1 MTPSSDVLVRP
12 LVTEKTTSQLT
23 GPNDYAFEVVPSANK
38 IQIKE
43 AIERVYGVHV
53 VDVRTMIVRGKL
65 KRTGRHV
72 GKRSNWKKAYVR
84 LAEGETLNLIE
95 A

>member
-1 MTPSSDVLVRP
+1 MTPATDILVRP
-12 LVTEKTTSQLT
+12 LVTEKSTSQLT
-23 GPNDYAFEVVPSANK
+23 GPNDYAFEVVPGANK

-53 VDVRTMIVRGKL
+53 IGVRTLVMRGKT
-65 KRTGRHV
+65 KRTGRHT

-84 LAEGETLNLIE
+84 LAEGESLNLFE